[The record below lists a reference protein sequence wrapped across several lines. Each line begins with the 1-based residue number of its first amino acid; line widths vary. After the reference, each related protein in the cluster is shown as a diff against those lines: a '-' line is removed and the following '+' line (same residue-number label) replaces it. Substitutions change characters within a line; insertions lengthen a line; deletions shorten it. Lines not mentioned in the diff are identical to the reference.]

1 MERERDTASLTG
13 RARNPPGRRV
23 GGPVLILMLIL
34 ILILILMVILILL
47 IMMVILMLILLLI
60 IIIMIVLSIIIIIV
74 LIILTLRIRRADE
87 SEEVHARIVGVPG
100 VVQSLSLFY
109 VN

>member
-47 IMMVILMLILLLI
+47 ILMVILMLILLLI
-60 IIIMIVLSIIIIIV
+60 IIMIVLSIIIIV